1 MNDNLNIDTQ
11 VSLIASLTNKL
22 NNPSFYN
29 KTVIEE
35 KKLEITQLKNE
46 YLVINKQRSE
56 LQIEIQNLLTRE
68 PYLVNE
74 NQELAKQIKSWQIE
88 LDQAMIDLLNH
99 PEKLD
104 GDNLNRFQREKSHH
118 IQELK
123 NNINH
128 AELRMAEIST
138 QLNLRKIKEERL
150 LMLDVKV
157 AKNTKQQQSLND
169 DLEIAKNQL
178 DLVNDPVGRDLY
190 LSDYERLY
198 GIKQANELR
207 LEIEDAIRHEQP
219 MIVTDSGL
227 VRVDVEENNNEVIE
241 QSLESSEI
249 EFEEIPIATTEKNST
264 VSMLE
269 TPNPQ
274 LPLEGPINQ
283 EPSLL
288 PNIENAPMEMD
299 IKDAPAGLSASIWQ
313 SLKNKSRTTK
323 IILLMAALM
332 LPSSLVAMGVVGMVG
347 ASLIAKNNNNQ
358 DEGRS
363 R

>member
-74 NQELAKQIKSWQIE
+74 NQELAKQIKNWQIE

-150 LMLDVKV
+150 LMLSSKV
-157 AKNTKQQQSLND
+157 DKNTKQQQSLND

-190 LSDYERLY
+190 LSDYGRLY
-198 GIKQANELR
+198 GIQKANELR
-207 LEIEDAIRHEQP
+207 LEIENAVHHGRP

-227 VRVDVEENNNEVIE
+227 VRVDLEEVVAPEIVQIPDALPEIE
-241 QSLESSEI
+241 IQKIPPVSTEETPIQQPSLEEAPVNRLS
-249 EFEEIPIATTEKNST
+249 
-264 VSMLE
+264 
-269 TPNPQ
+269 
-274 LPLEGPINQ
+274 PL
-283 EPSLL
+283 SDM
-288 PNIENAPMEMD
+288 ENKPMEMD